1 MLLILGFVSV
11 SGVGSSKDGGQARS
25 ELTEIDSRM
34 FGTEDVTFLTG
45 NNSVLLA
52 HQGSTVT
59 LSCRLTKT
67 PNFGMVTWSR
77 RLSLDDDSLQILS
90 IGDQV
95 HINDQRFLIAKTQ
108 QDNDWELQIIS
119 VKNYDSGQYQCQATS
134 HPPSFI
140 STTLHVVD
148 AFAEIQVE
156 DKTAKKS
163 ELVTS
168 MVKEEEARLKF
179 IQVGSQLKLNCYL
192 RKATEPPAYIFW
204 FHNKTMVN
212 YSPELGRQVINHQ
225 DGMGSTLMIMSVEA
239 EDAGNYTC
247 APPNIHPHSVII
259 NIMDSEGKYAAVS
272 RDGNSSVQT
281 EYSPLLLLIIYYF
294 LNQV

>member
-1 MLLILGFVSV
+1 M
-11 SGVGSSKDGGQARS
+11 
-25 ELTEIDSRM
+25 
-34 FGTEDVTFLTG
+34 
-45 NNSVLLA
+45 
-52 HQGSTVT
+52 
-59 LSCRLTKT
+59 
-67 PNFGMVTWSR
+67 
-77 RLSLDDDSLQILS
+77 
-90 IGDQV
+90 
-95 HINDQRFLIAKTQ
+95 
-108 QDNDWELQIIS
+108 
-119 VKNYDSGQYQCQATS
+119 
-134 HPPSFI
+134 
-140 STTLHVVD
+140 
-148 AFAEIQVE
+148 E

-225 DGMGSTLMIMSVEA
+225 DGMGSTLMVRENFFLYTLQANFVGTFAFKGSHFLIFSTIFQIMSVEA